1 MRAILAVLLVL
12 QASAE
17 DEYKTKLATI
27 ARNSAAKHFS
37 VAEFLATAQMHLWAR
52 EQYYKTIE
60 FDPDHES
67 ARRKLGF
74 KKGEE
79 GKWENDPSAKQE
91 FGNKKKG
98 EDAERLRKS
107 YSDKIDLAGRDLG
120 RQWADLA
127 LWCKKSMLAEQS
139 IDAFRKA
146 LEYDPNNATSR
157 KELGYEKTPKGSW
170 ISKAER
176 ELRKE
181 MKEGV
186 SKAPSGQVS
195 QEETEAEKGIGQKH
209 RKRATD
215 HFVVESPHLMDAQ
228 IASLAQH
235 AEHAYAILHKLL
247 SLEDTFG
254 GRKMHH
260 IVLKDRS
267 QHERYVAA
275 FFRGAS
281 PAHLE
286 LALKSSGL
294 MGFPRSEHTD
304 LDNSPESNEDMVV
317 HSTVQ
322 ILMQMVAK
330 GEHHWL
336 YEGMAYHFTRLM
348 NDTALCRCVDL
359 AGTSP
364 ENRGKNYSDPADWPI
379 VCKVWVREGKDPD
392 INAVLKATN
401 VAELDGAETVK
412 GWSLVEFLVA
422 EHRAKFTQLC
432 KLLGEGHD
440 IEAALKAVWGWTTA
454 DLDFRWKS
462 YVKMAY

>member
-1 MRAILAVLLVL
+1 MRAFLAVLLLL
-12 QASAE
+12 QSSPE

-27 ARNSAAKHFS
+27 ARNSAGKHYS
-37 VAEFLATAQMHLWAR
+37 VGDFLSTSQMHLWAR
-52 EQYYKTIE
+52 EQYNKTIE
-60 FDPDHES
+60 CDPDHEG

-74 KKGEE
+74 KKGEN
-79 GKWENDPSAKQE
+79 GWENDPSAKQE
-91 FGNKKKG
+91 FANKKKG
-98 EDAERLRKS
+98 EDADRLRKS
-107 YSDKIDLAGRDLG
+107 YADKLDLAGKDLA

-127 LWCKKSMLAEQS
+127 LWCRKNMLAEQS
-139 IDAFRKA
+139 EGAFRKA
-146 LEYDPNNATSR
+146 LEYDPANVTAR
-157 KELGYEKTPKGSW
+157 KELGYEKTAKGAW

-181 MKEGV
+181 MKEGI

-195 QEETEAEKGIGQKH
+195 TEETEAEKGVGQKH
-209 RKRATD
+209 RKRASE
-215 HFVVESPHLMDAQ
+215 HFVVETPHLQDAQ
-228 IASLAQH
+228 IATLTQH

-247 SLEDTFG
+247 GLEDTFG

-260 IVLKDRS
+260 IILKDAA
-267 QHERYVAA
+267 QHARYVNA
-275 FFRGAS
+275 FYRGAS
-281 PAHLE
+281 AAHLE

-294 MGFPRSEHTD
+294 MGFPRSEHLDT
-304 LDNSPESNEDMVV
+304 DNSPETNEDMVV

-330 GEHHWL
+330 GDHHWL
-336 YEGMAYHFTRLM
+336 YEGMAYHFTRMM
-348 NDTALCRCVDL
+348 NDSAACRCVDL

-392 INAVLKATN
+392 INAVLKASN

-412 GWSLVEFLVA
+412 GWSIVEFLIA
-422 EHRAKFTQLC
+422 EHRAKFTAFC
-432 KLLGEGHD
+432 KLLGAGKDVET
-440 IEAALKAVWGWTTA
+440 ALKETWGWSTA